1 MAELTGALE
10 IDGLR
15 VASTRAVAAAALRYL
30 TPAGEFAAALQ
41 AVGLRLPECGRA
53 VGVQDLTL
61 AWRSPSE
68 TLCLAATP
76 ERVAQLHARLGEH
89 ADGCLVELTGGL
101 DVVALSGARVAELL
115 VRLGSTAA
123 LPGKGEARRSR
134 MADVPVLA
142 IALET
147 ARVQLVL
154 ERTYSEHLLG
164 WIAATLADLA

>member
-1 MAELTGALE
+1 MAEVSGALE
-10 IDGLR
+10 IPGLR
-15 VASTRAVAAAALRYL
+15 VEPARAVPAAALRYF
-30 TPAGEFAAALQ
+30 TRTGEFAAALGAQ
-41 AVGLRLPECGRA
+41 E
-53 VGVQDLTL
+53 LTL

-76 ERVAQLHARLGEH
+76 ERLSQLHAHLGEH
-89 ADGCLVELTGGL
+89 ADGCLLELTGAL
-101 DVVALSGARVAELL
+101 DLVALSGSRIVELL
-115 VRLGSTAA
+115 MRLGGTAS
-123 LPGKGEARRSR
+123 LPAKGQARRSR

-164 WIAATLADLA
+164 WIDATLTDLA

>member
-15 VASTRAVAAAALRYL
+15 VERARAVPAAALRYF
-30 TPAGEFAAALQ
+30 TRAGEFSAALG
-41 AVGLRLPECGRA
+41 AAGLTLPECGQA

-68 TLCLAATP
+68 TLCLAATAQ
-76 ERVAQLHARLGEH
+76 RLAQLHALLGEH
-89 ADGCLVELTGGL
+89 ADGCLVELTGAL
-101 DVVALSGARVAELL
+101 DVVALSGARIAELL

-142 IALET
+142 IALES

-154 ERTYSEHLLG
+154 DRAYSEHLLG
-164 WIAATLADLA
+164 WIDATLADLA

>member
-1 MAELTGALE
+1 MAEFTGALE

-15 VASTRAVAAAALRYL
+15 VECARAVPAAALRYF
-30 TPAGEFAAALQ
+30 TCAGGFAAALG
-41 AVGLRLPECGRA
+41 AAGLNLPECGHA
-53 VGVQDLTL
+53 VGLKDLTL

-76 ERVAQLHARLGEH
+76 EALVQLQARLGEH
-89 ADGCLVELTGGL
+89 TDGCLVELTGAL
-101 DVVALSGARVAELL
+101 DVVALSGSRVAELL
-115 VRLGSTAA
+115 VRLGSTAS

-142 IALET
+142 LALEA

-154 ERTYSEHLLG
+154 ERIYSEHLLG